1 MSANDKLANLNERRD
16 ELKRELSDLAAIKP
30 HSQNAALDD
39 LESALLRELERVE
52 GQVRQIQ
59 GYLDRCTA

>member
-1 MSANDKLANLNERRD
+1 MSATDKLTNLTERKD
-16 ELKRELSDLAAIKP
+16 QLKRELSDLAAIRP
-30 HSQNAALDD
+30 HSDNAALAD

-59 GYLDRCTA
+59 NYLDHCTA